1 MLVAGGLRKLT
12 LRQRATGH
20 PPSAGEVE
28 PSVRVRPRVDSVLQK
43 SMCAAS
49 IQRSVGSEPLK
60 RGPRLAWPGI

>member
-12 LRQRATGH
+12 LRQRAKGH

-28 PSVRVRPRVDSVLQK
+28 PSDRVRPRVDSVLQK

-49 IQRSVGSEPLK
+49 VSRSVGAVLLK
-60 RGPRLAWPGI
+60 RGPELAWPGT